1 MQSFSAR
8 DLRRTFKTLAGS
20 MSIPLEMRNRLQGHA
35 LVDVGSVYYD
45 RYRLS
50 GPETGS
56 YGAVGFLDLGK
67 IITTGAQK

>member
-1 MQSFSAR
+1 MPSFSAR

-20 MSIPLEMRNRLQGHA
+20 MGLPLEMRNRVQGHA

-45 RYRLS
+45 RFDY
-50 GPETGS
+50 
-56 YGAVGFLDLGK
+56 LDKKREAMEEWASCLGK